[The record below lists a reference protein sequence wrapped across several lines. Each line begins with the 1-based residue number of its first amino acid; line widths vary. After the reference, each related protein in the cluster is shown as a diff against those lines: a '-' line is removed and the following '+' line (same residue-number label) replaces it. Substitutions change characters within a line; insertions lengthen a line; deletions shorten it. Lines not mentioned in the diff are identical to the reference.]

1 MRTTQISVFLE
12 NTLGRL
18 ESLCKTLADAGVN
31 LETLTITES
40 AQNGIVRMIVSDPDA
55 AVSALKAQG
64 FTPKRVEVLA
74 VEVDDK
80 PGALLALLRKMK
92 NAGVNVEYM
101 YAMTKPASTR
111 PTMIMSFKD
120 VDAAEKILEK

>member
-55 AVSALKAQG
+55 AVAALKAQG

-80 PGALLALLRKMK
+80 PGALLALLEKMK